1 MSVSWWVW
9 AVLMLAVAAMLA
21 VDLFLHRDNHVIGFR
36 EAAIWSGIWIA
47 AGLLFGVILWVWQ
60 GGEVA
65 GTYYAGYLIE
75 KALSIDNV
83 FIFALIFTYF
93 AVPAAFQHKV
103 LFWGVIGAL
112 VFRLVFIIVG
122 AELLEA
128 FFWTAYVFGVFLIY
142 TGYQMAFRHGG
153 QTPPDQNPVVRLVRR
168 LIPTDPRYHGDRF
181 FTRIDGKRVA
191 TLLFV
196 VLIAV
201 EATDLIFA
209 MDSVATILA
218 ITTSTFIVWTANA
231 FAILGLRSLYFCL
244 AGLLRRF
251 VHLHYGLAALLTFAG
266 VKLILS
272 ETPVGKLPIPV
283 TLGVIVA
290 TLTVSIVWSL
300 HSTRGTTTDAT
311 DAGDRAVS
319 APTDRPEQFT
329 TPQRGARRGDPA
341 RPLPAA
347 AVAARRR
354 RRAHRTRPDPRRLD
368 RPHHLPPSTTT
379 TASPSPPATDA
390 HRGEAESHRS
400 CSASP

>member
-1 MSVSWWVW
+1 VQSPVRWPGETFVQQRRITTAVRPDERSPPLSVSWWAW
-9 AVLMLAVAAMLA
+9 ALVMLAVAAMLA

-47 AGLLFGVILWVWQ
+47 AGLLFGVVLWAWQ
-60 GGEVA
+60 GGDVA

-83 FIFALIFTYF
+83 FVFALIFTYF

-103 LFWGVIGAL
+103 LFWGVVGAL
-112 VFRLVFIIVG
+112 VFRLVFIFVG
-122 AELLEA
+122 AELLET
-128 FFWTAYVFGVFLIY
+128 FFWTAYVFGAFLIW
-142 TGYQMAFRHGG
+142 TGYKMAFRHGD
-153 QTPPDQNPVVRLVRR
+153 QAPPDRNPVVRLVRR
-168 LIPTDPRYHGDRF
+168 VIPTDARYHGDRF
-181 FTRIDGKRVA
+181 FTRVDGKRVA

-209 MDSVATILA
+209 IDSVAAILA

-251 VHLHYGLAALLTFAG
+251 VHLHYGLAVLLAFAG

-283 TLGVIVA
+283 TLGIIVA
-290 TLTVSIVWSL
+290 TITISIVWSL
-300 HSTRGTTTDAT
+300 RSTR
-311 DAGDRAVS
+311 AGDTAGS
-319 APTDRPEQFT
+319 PTPEI
-329 TPQRGARRGDPA
+329 TPR
-341 RPLPAA
+341 
-347 AVAARRR
+347 
-354 RRAHRTRPDPRRLD
+354 
-368 RPHHLPPSTTT
+368 
-379 TASPSPPATDA
+379 
-390 HRGEAESHRS
+390 
-400 CSASP
+400 